1 MSTNKFYTTPQG
13 FERLSN
19 FPLDT
24 SMVFA
29 NYTKALLYATNDPR
43 AYIGQV
49 IAVANVDDITTFLTE
64 VSSSQTTPETT
75 DIYCINADRTLKKL
89 SCDKIYYDF
98 PPNKMIYDSTIQSY
112 TFKFPQEFDFIPRVK
127 VLDSTNNDII
137 LNCNYDGKKLILY
150 SNNELIGRVYLKY

>member
-49 IAVANVDDITTFLTE
+49 IAVANVDDISTFLTNA
-64 VSSSQTTPETT
+64 SSQSISDTT
-75 DIYCINADRTLKKL
+75 DVYCINANRTLKKI
-89 SCDKIYYDF
+89 SYDKIYYDF
-98 PPNKMIYDSTIQSY
+98 PPNNMIYDSTLQSY
-112 TFKFPQEFDFIPRVK
+112 TFTFPQEFDFIPRVK
-127 VLDSTNNDII
+127 ILDSNNNDII
-137 LNCNYDGKKLILY
+137 INSNYDGKNLKLQ
-150 SNNELIGRVYLKY
+150 SNNELIGRVYLQY